1 MKYLVFTLSLLLTA
15 CSSAPPEAPIK
26 KVQLTHIINHSLFEQ
41 VKTPSEHSIFEL
53 SEPEKSAFLTYAH
66 SRLNNVRADEIIF
79 NYLQNQLTNFKYDGA
94 TLTAQQAIERSEG
107 NCISLAILTQ
117 SYAQLLNLETSFQE
131 MTSEPVYA
139 KEGNVIYVANHFRT
153 KIYAPKKETD
163 EDIIVIIRAGT
174 LIDYFP
180 TRGSFYS
187 GSATYN
193 DLLSNFYS
201 NLAATALAENNLNK
215 AYSLIMQA
223 NRFTPNDAELFN
235 IAGVLHRR
243 AGDLKSAHMIYQ
255 TALDRNDISIN
266 LINNYRILAK
276 ELGDKTLEKRL
287 TSQLV
292 DKEKDPY
299 ELLVIAKNNLHQG
312 KVTQAKKQLEL
323 AIAKAPYISELY
335 LELAKIRYQQGNT
348 AQTQSL
354 LEKAIQYERN
364 KERLNVYQAK
374 LASLNKHN

>member
-1 MKYLVFTLSLLLTA
+1 MKYLVFTLSLFLTA
-15 CSSAPPEAPIK
+15 CNSTPPATPIK
-26 KVQLTHIINHSLFEQ
+26 KVQLTHVINHSLFEQ
-41 VKTPSEHSIFEL
+41 VKTPNEQSIFEL
-53 SEPEKSAFLTYAH
+53 PKPEQEKFLTYAH
-66 SRLNNVRADEIIF
+66 KHLNEVRADEIIF
-79 NYLQNQLTNFKYDGA
+79 NYLESQLTNFKYHGD
-94 TLTAQQAIERSEG
+94 TLTSKQVIKRAQG
-107 NCISLAILTQ
+107 NCISLAVLTQ
-117 SYAQLLNLETSFQE
+117 SYATLLGLDTSFQE

-139 KEGNVIYVANHFRT
+139 KEGNLVYIANHFRT
-153 KIYAPKKETD
+153 KVYAPEEEID
-163 EDIIVIIRAGT
+163 GNYIVFIRPGT

-193 DLLSNFYS
+193 DLLSKFYS
-201 NLAATALAENNLNK
+201 NLAAAALAENNLNK

-335 LELAKIRYQQGNT
+335 LELAKIRYQQGHT

-374 LASLNKHN
+374 LASLNKPN